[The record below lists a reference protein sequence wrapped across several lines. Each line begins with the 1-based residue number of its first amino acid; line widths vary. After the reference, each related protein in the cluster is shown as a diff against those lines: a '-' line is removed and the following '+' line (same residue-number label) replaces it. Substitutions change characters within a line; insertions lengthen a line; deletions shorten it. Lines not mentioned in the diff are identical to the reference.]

1 LLLQVAMFIYYL
13 KRMINYYIF
22 TGFLIAVSKMLVI
35 RHLVFL
41 VAVIQTLNLQRWDIK

>member
-1 LLLQVAMFIYYL
+1 
-13 KRMINYYIF
+13 MINYYIF

-41 VAVIQTLNLQRWDIK
+41 VAIITSPERRTQKTIDKLKNVAGRFFKK